1 MHKFLFFVLLLIPFI
16 NINAQSPHIEVK
28 AALSEEF
35 SIGGG
40 MLGLGFNTTAIYG
53 RISKPYRTTLFN
65 IDFAELRS
73 GKERTRSNNSR
84 GGSRGQNNSSAYV
97 YGKQNNC
104 YLLRAGWGNKHYI
117 SEKQNDQS
125 VTLALSYQTGISL
138 AMLKPYY
145 LHLYYRSDS
154 SFIDDYQPYTP
165 QNAYLFLDPTVIR
178 GAGGFGRG
186 WDDLKFKMGIF
197 AKGSLWIDFK
207 AEGSVIAAIEL
218 GLSADF
224 FSRQLPIMVANES
237 APVFLNVHAN
247 IHLGGRW

>member
-1 MHKFLFFVLLLIPFI
+1 MRHLLSLVFI
-16 NINAQSPHIEVK
+16 ISYFCPLAAQNTSSK
-28 AALSEEF
+28 SSFKEEF
-35 SIGGG
+35 SVGGG

-53 RISKPYRTTLFN
+53 RISRPHRTILWN
-65 IDFAELRS
+65 IDFAQLRS

-84 GGSRGQNNSSAYV
+84 GGSAQTNGNAYV
-97 YGKQNNC
+97 YGKRNSC

-125 VTLALSYQTGISL
+125 ITLALSYQAGLTL

-145 LHLYYRSDS
+145 LHLQYRSDS

-165 QNAYLFLDPTVIR
+165 QNAYLFLDPSVIR
-178 GAGGFGRG
+178 GAGGFARG
-186 WDDLKFKMGIF
+186 WDDLRFKAGVF
-197 AKGSLWIDFK
+197 VKGSLWIDFK
-207 AEGSVIAAIEL
+207 AEGAVIAAIEL
-218 GLSADF
+218 GISADF